1 MKVNF
6 YTLIKYL
13 SLFCAPFSPAVF
25 FGGKIYTEATELGFG
40 FYLSLAAAISAAI
53 ALETVG
59 ILAGHAM
66 ITFFGQKKYFFSGV
80 ALLILGTYVG
90 LGVYELWAT
99 AGAIMFGV
107 AFLVY
112 VLIALKEEAE
122 RMNHELAQKAEAEQA
137 ERQTAHDDRVAQLE
151 REARLAHETE
161 LAKIAAQKEIALAKL
176 QATQNVAP
184 VLQVQRN
191 TQQNSNAEAIIELHR
206 QGVKQADIARELN
219 VPPYTVSR
227 VLKPYKQVSAD

>member
-1 MKVNF
+1 MKISF

-59 ILAGHAM
+59 ILAGHTM
-66 ITFFGQKKYFFSGV
+66 IDFAGHRLY
-80 ALLILGTYVG
+80 ALATLALVILLSYVS
-90 LGVYELWAT
+90 LGAYELWGT

-107 AFLVY
+107 AFMVYILV
-112 VLIALKEEAE
+112 ALKEEAE
-122 RMNHELAQKAEAEQA
+122 RINNELAQKQETRQA
-137 ERQTAHDDRVAQLE
+137 ERQTAHDDRLAQLE

-184 VLQVQRN
+184 PIAPQRN
-191 TQQNSNAEAIIELHR
+191 TQQNSNRDAIVQLHQ
-206 QGVKQADIARELN
+206 QGMKQADIARELGIA
-219 VPPYTVSR
+219 PSTVTR
-227 VLKPYKQVSAD
+227 ALQANIRVSAD